1 MTLQEKYIA
10 IQEGTF
16 PKSQF
21 KRDAVLTLPNLVTTF
36 NTYEEVVTILKNK
49 GILTE
54 VLNEYGTSD
63 YFNEYEDAVKYAEDI
78 SSREGVVQHV
88 NELPDGTY
96 KVSDWYDSDTTVI
109 SFENG
114 RELNEGMADIKWAS
128 DGGYYTKPE
137 NNNIISK
144 EEATFINNTIE
155 QFKRDIVNSEKP
167 ILVDNTE
174 RGKINMEIIN
184 NLMNHWNVKFEND
197 SEEGTDFFWLSPNQ
211 NIEDVKDGLEY
222 AWQLFYDKVE
232 SVNEQGDQY
241 VADYG
246 EDENEYF
253 REKNLKRKVLPNKN
267 RFTSD
272 TISIKSALERIIQ
285 KAWAEPV
292 LEKAKII
299 VLDFINTSRINDN
312 SKKTMIS
319 NIESINNKP
328 RLDSYLANALL
339 AFEKLKV
346 NEELLKYKE
355 TKVSKYGTTL
365 TAPEDS
371 YSFEDV
377 QRGVDYELE
386 SMGYDSASPET
397 FTEVEVEKAKKKV
410 LSNLD
415 KNRLYYLNLLAGENN
430 TTDKHDKYTSVKKDN
445 TVDTFNK
452 MKKAELKEAIKK
464 IIVNTF
470 QPSTG
475 ILIENR
481 LQRMWEV
488 GRAYPGYGKAL
499 KVEGERN
506 KVTVEFHTGTSHLFE
521 IDSESGIW
529 KEVKTPIIENLDPEK
544 YEYMDSL
551 VTVKALQAL
560 RKAGAIIVRE
570 LEDEN
575 FEIRDILQFIV
586 DNIKT
591 EYGIN

>member
-36 NTYEEVVTILKNK
+36 NTYEEVITILKNK

-78 SSREGVVQHV
+78 SSKEGVVQHV

-114 RELNEGMADIKWAS
+114 RELNEVKWAS

-137 NNNIISK
+137 NSIIVSK
-144 EEATFINNTIE
+144 EEAYFINNTIE
-155 QFKRDIVNSEKP
+155 EFKKDIQDPETV
-167 ILVDNTE
+167 IRVDKSE
-174 RGKINMEIIN
+174 RGLINWEIIQDLQKN
-184 NLMNHWNVKFEND
+184 WGVKFEND
-197 SEEGTDFFWLSPNQ
+197 NEDIGIYLFWLAPNQ
-211 NIEDVKDGLEY
+211 NIQDVNDGLEY

-241 VADYG
+241 AADYG

-253 REKNLKRKVLPNKN
+253 RQKNLKRKILPNKN

-292 LEKAKII
+292 LEKAKTI

-551 VTVKALQAL
+551 VTIKALQAL

>member
-88 NELPDGTY
+88 NELPDGSY

-114 RELNEGMADIKWAS
+114 MQLNE
-128 DGGYYTKPE
+128 
-137 NNNIISK
+137 
-144 EEATFINNTIE
+144 EEA
-155 QFKRDIVNSEKP
+155 EKP
-167 ILVDNTE
+167 
-174 RGKINMEIIN
+174 
-184 NLMNHWNVKFEND
+184 
-197 SEEGTDFFWLSPNQ
+197 
-211 NIEDVKDGLEY
+211 
-222 AWQLFYDKVE
+222 
-232 SVNEQGDQY
+232 
-241 VADYG
+241 
-246 EDENEYF
+246 
-253 REKNLKRKVLPNKN
+253 KRKILPNKN
-267 RFTSD
+267 KFTSD
-272 TISIKSALERIIQ
+272 TITIKSALERIIQ

-292 LEKAKII
+292 LEKAKTI

-551 VTVKALQAL
+551 VTIKALQAL

>member
-36 NTYEEVVTILKNK
+36 NTYEEVITILKNK